1 MGRTT
6 KSSPATWRWWDWGG
20 TAYADGTY
28 RVVYLAFGFEG
39 IDSAASRRAV
49 MARILQYLAPCAP
62 YNSVLS
68 AAGIRFGKPGEPVTH
83 TVTIA
88 NIGTLGD
95 VYDLALGA
103 GTWTTTLP
111 LTRSAHLLPLQ
122 RIDAS
127 LAVSVPVGAV
137 PGDTDQFALTV
148 TSTYS
153 PVHMARVVLRTAV
166 GHEVFLPL
174 VVRGWMSPGA
184 VPDAKP

>member
-1 MGRTT
+1 
-6 KSSPATWRWWDWGG
+6 
-20 TAYADGTY
+20 
-28 RVVYLAFGFEG
+28 VVYLAFGFEG

-49 MARILQYLAPCAP
+49 MTRILQYLAPCAP

-68 AAGIRFGKPGEPVTH
+68 AAGIRFGKPGGPVTH
-83 TVTIA
+83 TVTVV

-103 GTWTTTLP
+103 GIWTTTLP
-111 LTRSAHLLPLQ
+111 LTRSAHLWPLQ

-127 LAVSVPVGAV
+127 LAVSIPVGAV

-153 PVHMARVVLRTAV
+153 PVHTAHVVLRTAV

-184 VPDAKP
+184 VPDTKP